1 LIKKGV
7 TSGFDN
13 TLKVTEAENFTVRVG
28 STYDRRTGEEVK
40 VSDVYVRKEYR
51 GRTSKYDI
59 GILKLAKSINLDGV
73 TKKATKLPSSSD
85 YNVEDETNCYVQ
97 GWGVNPNDPDTH
109 HLYRA
114 DVSTYNTTEC
124 ANQWSQPVYVQH
136 QVCALGE
143 DDADAC
149 SVSETI

>member
-1 LIKKGV
+1 M
-7 TSGFDN
+7 TSGFDQ
-13 TLKVTEAENFTVRVG
+13 TLQVTDAQNFTVRVG

-40 VSDVYVRKEYR
+40 VSDVYTRDEYR

-59 GILKLAKSINLDGV
+59 GILKLERSIRLDGV
-73 TKKATKLPSSSD
+73 TKKATKLPTSSS
-85 YNVEDETNCYVQ
+85 YNVADETRCYVQ

-114 DVSTYNTTEC
+114 DVSTYNTSDC
-124 ANQWSQPVYVQH
+124 AKQWPQPVYVQH

-149 SVSETI
+149 SVCKTI